1 VGSPELQTFEPAS
14 VIAQP
19 FRWRQRGELVR
30 DLQAIL
36 GLPRD
41 GVYGRQTWETHVRH
55 LAILQLPR
63 TLAPATPSHD
73 AATMLTMNDA
83 SVRHDAIAQ
92 RAAANR

>member
-1 VGSPELQTFEPAS
+1 MGAPQLLTFVPAS

-55 LAILQLPR
+55 LEARQLPR

-73 AATMLTMNDA
+73 RGTMLT
-83 SVRHDAIAQ
+83 I
-92 RAAANR
+92 NRPVLVSRGMLE